1 MANTLTPIDVYA
13 LVNAIVSEA
22 TGRTDL
28 SVVDTSSFVA
38 VGETLLRTGLEN
50 TINAISTV
58 ICRTI
63 FSVRPYRG
71 SLDSL
76 RVGQERWGAMV
87 RKVVTLYSEAE
98 ASQDWNT
105 DLNATQLADG
115 NSIDMYKIKKPL
127 CLQLNFVGTKV
138 LQKHITMFRD
148 QLALAFH
155 DETEFARF
163 IDAAMVQFNNEIEL
177 INENEARATV
187 LNLIAGNIAANID
200 VVDLVAEYNTRNHTT
215 LTRAQLLSSD
225 YISDFMK
232 FVAAQI
238 KVKSAQ
244 LENMTV
250 SHHLSLSAYAPIMRH
265 TPKARQKMIMYAPA
279 FLEMEAQVYSS
290 LFNPQYLDIG
300 TFEGVN
306 FWQSE
311 KTPTAINVLP
321 NILNVSTGESQ
332 NAAAA
337 VTEDYVLGVLF
348 DEEACGI
355 MPQFEYA
362 STTPFNSAGGY
373 ANTFVHWRFLSY
385 IDQTENQVVFVL
397 GAGGE

>member
-1 MANTLTPIDVYA
+1 MANTLAPIDVYA

-28 SVVDTSSFVA
+28 AVVDTSSFVA
-38 VGETLLRTGLEN
+38 VGETLLRTGFEN
-50 TINAISTV
+50 TVNAISTV
-58 ICRTI
+58 ILRTI

-87 RKVVTLYSEAE
+87 RKIVTLYSEAE

-105 DLNATQLADG
+105 DLNATQLDDG
-115 NSIDMYKIKKPL
+115 NSIDMFKIKKPL
-127 CLQLNFVGTKV
+127 CVQLNFVGTKV

-148 QLALAFH
+148 QLSLAFH
-155 DETEFARF
+155 NETEFARF
-163 IDAAMVQFNNEIEL
+163 IDAVMVQFNNEIEL

-200 VVDLVAEYNTRNHTT
+200 VVDLVGEYNTRNNTT

-225 YISDFMK
+225 YISEFMK

-238 KVKSAQ
+238 KIKSAQ
-244 LENMTV
+244 LENMSV
-250 SHHLSLSAYAPIMRH
+250 SHHLSLSNYAPIMRH

-321 NILNVSTGESQ
+321 NILNINTGESQ

-373 ANTFVHWRFLSY
+373 SNTYVHWRFMSY

>member
-1 MANTLTPIDVYA
+1 MANTLAPIDVYA

-28 SVVDTSSFVA
+28 AVVDTSSFVA
-38 VGETLLRTGLEN
+38 VGETLLRTGFEN
-50 TINAISTV
+50 TVNAISTV
-58 ICRTI
+58 ILRTI

-87 RKVVTLYSEAE
+87 RKIVTLYSEAE

-105 DLNATQLADG
+105 DLNATQLDDG
-115 NSIDMYKIKKPL
+115 NSIDMFKIKKPL
-127 CLQLNFVGTKV
+127 CVQLNFVGTKV

-148 QLALAFH
+148 QLSLAFH
-155 DETEFARF
+155 NETEFARF
-163 IDAAMVQFNNEIEL
+163 IDAVMVQFNNEIEL

-200 VVDLVAEYNTRNHTT
+200 VVDLVAEYNTRNNTT

-225 YISDFMK
+225 YISEFMK

-238 KVKSAQ
+238 KIKSAQ
-244 LENMTV
+244 LENMSV
-250 SHHLSLSAYAPIMRH
+250 SHHLSLSNYAPIMRH

-321 NILNVSTGESQ
+321 NILNINTGESQ

-373 ANTFVHWRFLSY
+373 SNTSVHWRFMSY